1 MKQYVLEEIA
11 TESNFNEAAYLIA
24 NPDVAAA
31 VKAGTMKSGRTHF
44 NLFGKKEGRKQRWDS
59 SIIAE
64 VKKVKLEKIKPFLN
78 SEMFYIQT
86 EWYYD
91 FLTEDLRQEFNIV
104 DTDAVSSHDYD
115 RHGLELI
122 ETYRDGLLLDC
133 GAGRRSIYY
142 ENVVNFEIAA
152 YETTDV
158 RGVGEV
164 LPFKDNSFDG
174 VISIAVLEHVKD
186 PFRCAAE
193 IVRVLKPGG
202 KLICAVPFLQPLHAY
217 PHHYYNM
224 SHQGLKNLFEQKLNV
239 DHIEVPASLL
249 PIWSLTWIVNSW
261 AAGLTGKAKEEFLN
275 LKLRDL
281 IEPAHTFLDRSFVT
295 TLPDDKNFELAS
307 GCLLFAHKPK

>member
-11 TESNFNEAAYLIA
+11 TELNFNEVAYLSA

-31 VKAGTMKSGRTHF
+31 VKAGTIKSGRTHF
-44 NLFGKKEGRKQRWDS
+44 DIFGKDEARKLRWDT

-64 VKKVKLEKIKPFLN
+64 AKKAKLAKIKPCLN
-78 SEMFYIQT
+78 TDMPCIETEMYC
-86 EWYYD
+86 D
-91 FLTEDLRQEFNIV
+91 FLTDNLRQKFNIV
-104 DTDAVSSHDYD
+104 DTDAVSSNNYD
-115 RHGLELI
+115 RHVLELI
-122 ETYRDGLLLDC
+122 ETYQNGLLLDC
-133 GAGRRSIYY
+133 GAGRRSVYY
-142 ENVVNFEIAA
+142 ENVVNFEIAP

-158 RGVGEV
+158 RGVAEV
-164 LPFKDNSFDG
+164 LPFRDNSFDG

-193 IVRVLKPGG
+193 ITRVLKPGG
-202 KLICAVPFLQPLHAY
+202 QLICAVPFLQPLHAY

-249 PIWSLTWIVNSW
+249 PIWSLTWIVHSW
-261 AAGLTGKAKEEFLN
+261 MTGLTGEAREEFLS

-281 IEPAHTFLDRSFVT
+281 IEPAQTFLNRSFVT
-295 TLPDDKNFELAS
+295 TLPPDKNFELAS